1 MHTLPTVPFGPHQVT
16 RLIVGGNPFCG
27 NSHYSQ
33 AMSQEM
39 RDYYTAE
46 QVVDVLAQCQA
57 AGINTVQARGDYHRI
72 LYWIELFRRQGGE
85 LHWIAQTASE
95 MHDVFQNIRI
105 LAAAGAMGI
114 YHHGS
119 RTDRYWQGGQID
131 RVQDYLKC
139 MRDTGVQV
147 GLGTHIPEV
156 IVYAEEKGWDVD
168 FYMACAYNLSR
179 KPRESALVLEAQG
192 NRQAQGNPNQVID
205 EQYLAEDRAR
215 MCEVVRQTPKTCL
228 AFKILA
234 ASRNC
239 ATQSDVR
246 AAFQYAFSHIKPQD
260 AVVVGMYPK
269 YVDEV
274 ALNVQHTLYAIQ
286 NPLKPRA

>member
-1 MHTLPTVPFGPHQVT
+1 LPTIPFGPHQVT

-39 RDYYTAE
+39 SEYYTAE

-72 LYWIELFRRQGGE
+72 LYWIELFRRQGGQ

-95 MHDVFQNIRI
+95 MHDVFQNIRV

-114 YHHGS
+114 YHHGT
-119 RTDRYWQGGQID
+119 RTDHYWQQGQID

-139 MRDTGVQV
+139 MRDSGVQV
-147 GLGTHIPEV
+147 GLGTHIPDV
-156 IVYAEEKGWDVD
+156 IVHAEEKGWDVD
-168 FYMACAYNLSR
+168 FYMACMYNISR
-179 KPRESALVLEAQG
+179 KPRESALVSGVQNFDGE
-192 NRQAQGNPNQVID
+192 
-205 EQYLAEDRAR
+205 EYLAEDRAR
-215 MCEVVRQTPKTCL
+215 MCEVVRHTPKTCL

-239 ATQSDVR
+239 ATQDDVR
-246 AAFQYAFSHIKPQD
+246 AAFDYAFAHIKPQD

-269 YVDEV
+269 HVEQV
-274 ALNVQHTLYAIQ
+274 TLNVQHTLHAIQ
-286 NPLKPRA
+286 AAQAR

>member
-1 MHTLPTVPFGPHQVT
+1 
-16 RLIVGGNPFCG
+16 LIVGGNPFCG

-39 RDYYTAE
+39 HDYYSAE
-46 QVVDVLAQCQA
+46 EVVDVLAQCQA

-95 MHDVFQNIRI
+95 MHDVFQNIHV
-105 LAAAGAMGI
+105 LAAAGAMSI
-114 YHHGS
+114 YHHGT
-119 RTDRYWQGGQID
+119 RTDHYWHEGQID

-168 FYMACAYNLSR
+168 YYMACVYNLGR
-179 KPRESALVLEAQG
+179 KPRESAMVSGVHNFDGE
-192 NRQAQGNPNQVID
+192 
-205 EQYLAEDRAR
+205 EYLAEDRDR
-215 MCEVVRQTPKTCL
+215 MCQVIRQTPKTCL

-239 ATQSDVR
+239 ATQDDVR

-269 YVDEV
+269 HVDQV
-274 ALNVQHTLYAIQ
+274 ALNVEHTLYAIEQ
-286 NPLKPRA
+286 